1 MKEKTPEAL
10 RGVFDRAIK
19 LVDTYTPVTDCN
31 PTPGGGNVRITAVA
45 VLVAAR
51 ALVEA
56 LIEHD
61 KESSD
66 AK

>member
-1 MKEKTPEAL
+1 M
-10 RGVFDRAIK
+10 FDRAIK
-19 LVDTYTPVTDCN
+19 LVDTYTPVTDRN